1 MNIKT
6 IANYAGMAEIY
17 SVATTVPLLIIWNV
31 LGSLPC
37 ELSVLFS
44 FILFCSVLF
53 SSVLFSSTLFS
64 SVLCCSTLFHSVL
77 FRSLLFCSVLCCST
91 LFHSLLFCSVLF
103 CCVPFCPPTPM
114 VGSGYSPIKSSYWLI
129 WQSRF
134 SFFFLIS
141 AVM

>member
-44 FILFCSVLF
+44 FILFCSVQ
-53 SSVLFSSTLFS
+53 
-64 SVLCCSTLFHSVL
+64 
-77 FRSLLFCSVLCCST
+77 FCSVQ
-91 LFHSLLFCSVLF
+91 FHSFLFCSVLF
-103 CCVPFCPPTPM
+103 HSVSFCSVSFSSLLFCAVLFHSVSFAT
-114 VGSGYSPIKSSYWLI
+114 VLFCFVLLCSLLSPDAYGRIWIFTNKKLLLAYLAIKIFL
-129 WQSRF
+129 F
-134 SFFFLIS
+134 LLIS